1 MHNKKGR
8 FFFLFKVDPRAFH
21 ESKKNFGEKSTSL
34 MHYST
39 LEATS
44 HLHFTAEFSPFMC
57 NRERLN
63 CVFSLKILLF
73 FFHLFKKRS
82 KKNFPRQK
90 AFIKMLYKGRPK
102 PYCCWSNPDVADRD
116 VI

>member
-1 MHNKKGR
+1 M
-8 FFFLFKVDPRAFH
+8 RA
-21 ESKKNFGEKSTSL
+21 KKNFEEKSTSL

-63 CVFSLKILLF
+63 CVFSLKILF
-73 FFHLFKKRS
+73 FFFTCLKKGRE
-82 KKNFPRQK
+82 KNFHCQK
-90 AFIKMLYKGRPK
+90 ALK
-102 PYCCWSNPDVADRD
+102 NV
-116 VI
+116 V